1 MKVCYL
7 CQQVFFLLLMEGSLV
22 NKADLQALN
31 LSGTY
36 CDKTGLGPP
45 SCAKPRQLSIYVY
58 RTSIDVN
65 KFFQETHQMFDF
77 IFFVRQERSLIN

>member
-1 MKVCYL
+1 
-7 CQQVFFLLLMEGSLV
+7 MEGSLV

-36 CDKTGLGPP
+36 CHKTGLGPP

-65 KFFQETHQMFDF
+65 KFFTETHQMFDF
-77 IFFVRQERSLIN
+77 IFLSGKKEV